1 MRPFLFL
8 SLSLCHIAISATW
21 QDASNDTRC
30 VLSGPAGYSL
40 LGSVRN
46 CSNIVISGLQVPAG
60 QTLDL
65 TKLKNGTTVTFEGNT
80 TWGYREWTGPLVSV
94 SGTNISIKGAPGS
107 ALDGSGELWWDEKGQ
122 DGKQKPKFFQAHS
135 LSNSAIEGI
144 RIVNAPA
151 HVFSINGCTNL
162 TLANVTINSTLGD
175 RLGKNTDGFDISASS
190 NITILWAMVYNQD
203 DCVAINSGT
212 DIVFRGGLCV
222 GGHGLSVGS
231 IGGRSNNAVKNVV
244 FENSTI
250 KNSQNGVR
258 IKTKYGENGTVDAVT
273 YRHIQ
278 LSNITKYG
286 IDVDQ
291 SYGATGRA
299 PTSGVKITN
308 FSLAN
313 VTGTVDSKATRIF
326 VNCGETSCASWLWI
340 GIAVAGGKKSSK
352 CLYLPSGIVC

>member
-1 MRPFLFL
+1 
-8 SLSLCHIAISATW
+8 
-21 QDASNDTRC
+21 
-30 VLSGPAGYSL
+30 
-40 LGSVRN
+40 N
-46 CSNIVISGLQVPAG
+46 CPNIVSSGLQVLAG

-65 TKLKNGTTVTFEGNT
+65 TKLEKKMELRGVQVTFEGST
-80 TWGYREWTGPLVSV
+80 TWGYREWTGLLVSV

-107 ALDGSGELWWDEKGQ
+107 ALDGSGELWWDQ
-122 DGKQKPKFFQAHS
+122 DGKQKPKFFRAHS
-135 LSNSAIEGI
+135 LSNSTIEGI
-144 RIVNAPA
+144 RIVNAPV

-162 TLANVTINSTLGD
+162 TLANVTINNTLGD

-190 NITILWAMVYNQD
+190 NIKILGAVVYNQD

-231 IGGRSNNAVKNVV
+231 IGGRSNNAVKNVL
-244 FENSTI
+244 FENSTM

-286 IDVDQ
+286 I
-291 SYGATGRA
+291 
-299 PTSGVKITN
+299 P
-308 FSLAN
+308 L
-313 VTGTVDSKATRIF
+313 
-326 VNCGETSCASWLWI
+326 
-340 GIAVAGGKKSSK
+340 
-352 CLYLPSGIVC
+352 